1 MNKES
6 EITQG
11 HPMAY
16 WGATLVTGA
25 LFAVPGIL
33 LLIGQPHFAG
43 DMAQLGYPAYLLP
56 FLGVWKILGVLAI
69 LAPGLPRL
77 KEWAY
82 AGMMFDIFGALASR
96 AAAGSEPFKVVIPLI
111 IAGLVIASWALRPE
125 GRKLQGPVI

>member
-1 MNKES
+1 MHEVS
-6 EITQG
+6 EISRD
-11 HPMAY
+11 HPIAY
-16 WGATLVTGA
+16 WGATLLTGA

-56 FLGVWKILGVLAI
+56 FLGVLKILGVFAI

-82 AGMMFDIFGALASR
+82 AGMMFDILGALASR
-96 AAAGSEPFKVVIPLI
+96 AAAGSEPFKIAVPLA
-111 IAGLVIASWALRPE
+111 IAGLVIASWALRPQ
-125 GRKLQGPVI
+125 GRKLPGPAV